1 MGFIYKIENI
11 INHKIYI
18 GQTTKK
24 NPEKRF
30 KEHIYKAFSSPNT
43 FLHEAIRKHGVENFT
58 FSVIEEVENK
68 DLNER
73 EMYWISYYDS
83 YNKGYNMTLGGN
95 TLKREKYCKVS
106 DETILECYF
115 GQAEQNGSKTAKLLD
130 ISEDTV
136 YRRLKEYHI
145 FARTKQEIAI
155 ENNKQFYK
163 PIWQVDINTFQ
174 IVKEWKSVSEAK
186 KVLRFKA
193 DALEARKVK
202 VSKGYLWCY
211 ANEESY
217 NLLIS
222 RVKDADL
229 RRNLQYQYQI
239 QQIDKNTNE
248 VINTY
253 SSIREATKALGK
265 TRVSPISLA
274 INGHQEIA
282 HGYKWKKIIINQA
295 PV

>member
-18 GQTTKK
+18 GQTIKK

-43 FLHEAIRKHGVENFT
+43 FLHEAIRKYGVKNFI

-73 EMYWISYYDS
+73 EMYWVSYYDS

-95 TLKREKYCKVS
+95 TMKKREKYCKVS
-106 DETILECYF
+106 DETILACYF
-115 GQAEQNGSKTAKLLD
+115 GQAKQNGSKTAKLLD

-136 YRRLKEYHI
+136 YRRLEEYHI
-145 FARTKQEIAI
+145 TARTREQIAI

-174 IVKEWKSVSEAK
+174 VVKEWKSISEAK
-186 KVLRFKA
+186 NVFHFNA
-193 DALEARKVK
+193 SALEAQKRKV
-202 VSKGYLWCY
+202 SQGYLWCY

-222 RVKDADL
+222 RVKNADL
-229 RRNLQYQYQI
+229 RYNLQYQYQI
-239 QQIDKNTNE
+239 QQIDKDTNE
-248 VINTY
+248 IINTY
-253 SSIREATKALGK
+253 SSIREATKALEK

-274 INGHQEIA
+274 INGHQETA
-282 HGYKWKKIIINQA
+282 HGYKWKKVIIN
-295 PV
+295 